1 MNIMMMM
8 MMLLPLL
15 LLLLMNN
22 LFEHA
27 LFQTLTT
34 ARRLV

>member
-8 MMLLPLL
+8 MMLLPL